1 MTSDTCCQINQRDN
15 PLPSEV
21 KTEYHHATAEAAFT
35 NAHAAAAAA
44 VLAGDRKIV
53 VPQVTTLAAQ
63 HHHHHQ
69 QQINLMGA
77 HILEPLLNGQPK
89 NAYGRHQQ

>member
-1 MTSDTCCQINQRDN
+1 MSDICCQLNRCDN
-15 PLPSEV
+15 SLPSEV
-21 KTEYHHATAEAAFT
+21 KTEYHHATAEAAFP

-53 VPQVTTLAAQ
+53 VPQVTTLAAHQ
-63 HHHHHQ
+63 HHQQQ

-89 NAYGRHQQ
+89 NTYGRHQQ